1 MKYMI
6 AGFGSIGRRHFRNLI
21 ALGEQDI
28 LLYRTNMSTLPDE
41 EIMDYPVETNLQ
53 RALDHRPDAVI
64 IANPTAFHLDVAIP
78 AAQAG
83 CHIFLEKPVSNSI
96 VGLDELLNAQQ
107 YGGGQIFVGFQFRF
121 HPGLCNIRS
130 LLEEKVLGKLLSVR
144 AHWGEYLPNW
154 HPWEDYRQAY
164 SARADLGGGVLLTLC
179 HPFDYLRWLV
189 GEVEALWAFS
199 GRLGDLE
206 LSVEDTAEVGF
217 RFRNGTLGSLHLD
230 YNQRPAQ
237 HYLDIIGTQGTIH
250 WNYRDGEARVF
261 PADNHNPGWETQIL
275 PSENEK
281 LSNDRN
287 YMFLDEMQHFI
298 DVIRGNTQSRCTF
311 DDGIQALRLAL
322 AAHESAQEN
331 QLVYL

>member
-21 ALGEQDI
+21 TLGERDI
-28 LLYRTNMSTLPDE
+28 LLYRTQMSTLPDE
-41 EIMDYPVETNLQ
+41 EIMGYTVETDLQ
-53 RALDHRPDAVI
+53 RALDHHPDAVI
-64 IANPTAFHLDVAIP
+64 ITNPTACHLDVAIP
-78 AAQAG
+78 SAQAG

-96 VGLDELLNAQQ
+96 VGLDKLLKAQQ

-121 HPGLCNIRS
+121 HPGLRNIRS
-130 LLEEKVLGKLLSVR
+130 MLEEKVLGTLLSIR

-179 HPFDYLRWLV
+179 HPFDYLRWLA
-189 GEVEALWAFS
+189 GEVESLWAFS

-217 RFRNGTLGSLHLD
+217 RFRNGALGSLHLN

-237 HYLDIIGTQGTIH
+237 HDLDIIGTNGIIR
-250 WNYRDGEARVF
+250 WNYRDGEARVSH
-261 PADNHNPGWETQIL
+261 ADNHIPSWEPQIM
-275 PSENEK
+275 PSDNEK
-281 LSNDRN
+281 LDYSRND
-287 YMFLDEMQHFI
+287 MFLDEMQHFI
-298 DVIRGNTQSRCTF
+298 DVIRGDTPSRCTL

-322 AAHESAQEN
+322 AAHKSAREE
-331 QLVYL
+331 QLVYM